1 MNKLLFLQKNWVM
14 LKKFWLWVIGVSIIC
29 GCGGKTSTQ
38 LEENIHDIQDTEPI
52 SPKDK
57 AKIEKMI
64 YSIPSP
70 VQAAL
75 LLEKTG
81 ARFDNVYMNSV
92 SKASSYQTTPQ
103 IALNIG
109 VYGADLAY
117 TNVYKKHVEGLK
129 YFSAIQKLGDKIGIG
144 SIFTPALI
152 KSFENNQNNQDSLI
166 SITTDSFTEVHS
178 HLKKNQQEELIALM
192 LVGGWIEA
200 LYISCQIWEKNPS
213 KALGVL
219 IAEQKFS
226 LNDIIE
232 VIKRSPKV
240 PELEKIYKDL
250 KELVAAYNKIK
261 ASYAYEK
268 TELKKEKNLAVIE
281 NQTKLIFTE
290 KDIKTISKVV
300 EKIRNSII

>member
-1 MNKLLFLQKNWVM
+1 MY
-14 LKKFWLWVIGVSIIC
+14 
-29 GCGGKTSTQ
+29 GCGGKTSHQ
-38 LEENIHDIQDTEPI
+38 LEDSTSSNDSVAETL

-81 ARFDNVYMNSV
+81 ARFDNKYMNAV
-92 SKASSYQTTPQ
+92 TKVSSYQTTAQ

-117 TNVYKKHVEGLK
+117 TNVYKKHVEALK
-129 YFSAIQKLGDKIGIG
+129 YFSTIQKLGDKIGIG
-144 SIFTPALI
+144 YIFTPDLI
-152 KSFENNQNNQDSLI
+152 HRFESNQNNQDSLI

-200 LYISCQIWEKNPS
+200 LYISCQIWENNPS
-213 KALGVL
+213 KAIGTL

-226 LNDIIE
+226 LNDIME
-232 VIKRSPKV
+232 VIKNSPKV
-240 PELEKIYKDL
+240 PELEKIYEDL
-250 KELVAAYNKIK
+250 KELLAAYNNIK
-261 ASYAYEK
+261 ATYAYEK

-281 NQTKLIFTE
+281 NQTKLFY
-290 KDIKTISKVV
+290 KDSDLKKISKIT

>member
-1 MNKLLFLQKNWVM
+1 MIRRWGLWSVLLL
-14 LKKFWLWVIGVSIIC
+14 LLYS
-29 GCGGKTSTQ
+29 CGGKTTSQ
-38 LEENIHDIQDTEPI
+38 LEENMESSEERKEQI
-52 SPKDK
+52 SPRDK

-81 ARFDNVYMNSV
+81 ARFDNKYMNPV
-92 SKASSYQTTPQ
+92 SKVSSYQTSAQ

-117 TNVYKKHVEGLK
+117 TNVYKKHVEALK
-129 YFSAIQKLGDKIGIG
+129 YFSTIQKLGDKIGIG
-144 SIFTPALI
+144 YVFTADLM
-152 KSFENNQNNQDSLI
+152 KRFEINQNDQDSLI
-166 SITTDSFTEVHS
+166 AITTDSFTEVHS
-178 HLKKNQQEELIALM
+178 YLKKNNQEELIALM

-200 LYISCQIWEKNPS
+200 LYISCQIWEANPN
-213 KALGVL
+213 KALAIL

-226 LNDIIE
+226 LNDVIE
-232 VIKRSPKV
+232 VVKSSPKV
-240 PELEKIYKDL
+240 PELSKILKDL
-250 KELVAAYNKIK
+250 NELLREFNKIR

-268 TELKKEKNLAVIE
+268 TELKKEKKLAVIE
-281 NQTKLIFTE
+281 NQTKLAFNNDT
-290 KDIKTISKVV
+290 IKRISKIT

>member
-1 MNKLLFLQKNWVM
+1 MQKFIW
-14 LKKFWLWVIGVSIIC
+14 IGVLILAIIY
-29 GCGGKTSTQ
+29 GCGGKTSHQ
-38 LEENIHDIQDTEPI
+38 LEDPTSSNDSVVETL

-81 ARFDNVYMNSV
+81 ARFDNKYMNAV
-92 SKASSYQTTPQ
+92 TKVSSYQTTAQ

-117 TNVYKKHVEGLK
+117 TNVYKKHVEALK
-129 YFSAIQKLGDKIGIG
+129 YFSTIQKLGDKIGIG
-144 SIFTPALI
+144 YIFTPDLI
-152 KSFENNQNNQDSLI
+152 HRFESNQNNQDSLI

-200 LYISCQIWEKNPS
+200 LYISCQIWENNPS
-213 KALGVL
+213 KAIGTL

-226 LNDIIE
+226 LNDIME
-232 VIKRSPKV
+232 VIKNSPKV
-240 PELEKIYKDL
+240 PELDKIYQDL
-250 KELVAAYNKIK
+250 KELLAAYNNIK
-261 ASYAYEK
+261 ATYAYEK

-281 NQTKLIFTE
+281 NQTKLFY
-290 KDIKTISKVV
+290 KDSDLKKISKIT

>member
-1 MNKLLFLQKNWVM
+1 MSKIAWFGIFTLMFLW
-14 LKKFWLWVIGVSIIC
+14 

-38 LEENIHDIQDTEPI
+38 LEEQTNYDQNTETL

-81 ARFDNVYMNSV
+81 ARFDNKYMNSV
-92 SKASSYQTTPQ
+92 SKVSSYQTTAQ

-117 TNVYKKHVEGLK
+117 TNVYKKHVEALK
-129 YFSAIQKLGDKIGIG
+129 YFSTVQKLGDKIGIG
-144 SIFTPALI
+144 YIFTPALI
-152 KSFENNQNNQDSLI
+152 QRFESNQNNQDSLI

-200 LYISCQIWEKNPS
+200 LYISCQIWENNPT
-213 KALGVL
+213 KAIGTL

-226 LNDIIE
+226 LNDIME
-232 VIKRSPKV
+232 VIKSSPKV
-240 PELEKIYKDL
+240 PELDKIYKDL
-250 KELVAAYNKIK
+250 KELLAIYNKIQ

-268 TELKKEKNLAVIE
+268 TELKKEKNLAIIE
-281 NQTKLIFTE
+281 NQTKLKFNDA
-290 KDIKTISKVV
+290 DIKKISKIT

>member
-1 MNKLLFLQKNWVM
+1 MCNFAQNFMSKLIGLGLSVM
-14 LKKFWLWVIGVSIIC
+14 ILIS
-29 GCGGKTSTQ
+29 CGGKTSQQ
-38 LEENIHDIQDTEPI
+38 LEGENSTHEETETI
-52 SPKDK
+52 SPRDK

-81 ARFDNVYMNSV
+81 ARFDNKYMNDV
-92 SKASSYQTTPQ
+92 SKVSSYQTTPQ

-109 VYGADLAY
+109 IYGADLAY

-129 YFSAIQKLGDKIGIG
+129 YFSVIQKLGDKIGIG
-144 SIFTPALI
+144 YIFTPELMHR
-152 KSFENNQNNQDSLI
+152 FEANQNNQDSLI

-200 LYISCQIWEKNPS
+200 LYISCQIWENNPN
-213 KALGVL
+213 KAIATL

-226 LNDIIE
+226 LNDVME
-232 VIKRSPKV
+232 VIRRSPKV
-240 PELEKIYKDL
+240 PELDKIYKDL
-250 KELVAAYNKIK
+250 KELVAVFNQVK
-261 ASYAYEK
+261 ATYSYEK
-268 TELKKEKNLAVIE
+268 TELKKDRNLAVIE
-281 NQTKLIFTE
+281 NQTKLSYSNET
-290 KDIKTISKVV
+290 IKKISKIIS
-300 EKIRNSII
+300 KIRNSIN

>member
-1 MNKLLFLQKNWVM
+1 MRTKLFMSKIGWLRILVLMFLW
-14 LKKFWLWVIGVSIIC
+14 S
-29 GCGGKTSTQ
+29 CGGKTSTQ
-38 LEENIHDIQDTEPI
+38 LEEQTSNDQSNITI

-81 ARFDNVYMNSV
+81 ARFDNKYMNPV
-92 SKASSYQTTPQ
+92 SKVSSYQTTAQ

-117 TNVYKKHVEGLK
+117 TNVYKKHVEALK
-129 YFSAIQKLGDKIGIG
+129 YFSTVQKLGDKIGIG
-144 SIFTPALI
+144 YIFTPALI
-152 KSFENNQNNQDSLI
+152 QRFENNQNNQDSLI

-200 LYISCQIWEKNPS
+200 LYISCQIWENNPS
-213 KALGVL
+213 KAIGTL

-232 VIKRSPKV
+232 VIKSSPKV
-240 PELEKIYKDL
+240 PELDKIYKDL
-250 KELVAAYNKIK
+250 KELLAVYNKIH

-281 NQTKLIFTE
+281 NQTKLKFNNS
-290 KDIKTISKVV
+290 DIKKISKIT